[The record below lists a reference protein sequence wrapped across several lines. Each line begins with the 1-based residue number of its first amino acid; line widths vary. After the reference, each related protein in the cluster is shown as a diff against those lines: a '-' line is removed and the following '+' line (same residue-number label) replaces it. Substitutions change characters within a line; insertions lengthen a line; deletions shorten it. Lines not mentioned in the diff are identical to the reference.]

1 MKPTRVVEPWAAAP
15 LERFVAESGA
25 RLVLLMSPSGQVFA
39 QHGFTRAVDVMAAA
53 ALGAGIVASTG
64 EMARM
69 MDETVFQALNHQ
81 GRRHGIFLAGFRL
94 PRGPMLGLVVY
105 GTDSSVG
112 LVQLFFEELVADLA
126 AAAPQETPSRPVL
139 AANFERDLNESLATL
154 FRT

>member
-1 MKPTRVVEPWAAAP
+1 MKPARAVERWAADP
-15 LERFVAESGA
+15 LERFVGEAGA

-69 MDETVFQALNHQ
+69 LDEQTFSALNHQ
-81 GRRHGIFLAGFRL
+81 GERHGIFLSGFTL

-105 GTDSSVG
+105 GPDSSVG
-112 LVQLFFEELVADLA
+112 LVQLFFEELAQDLERAAPAPVPHGPALA
-126 AAAPQETPSRPVL
+126 AD
-139 AANFERDLNESLATL
+139 FEKDLNESLATL

>member
-1 MKPTRVVEPWAAAP
+1 MKPTRVVEPWAADP
-15 LERFVAESGA
+15 LEKFVVESGA

-39 QHGFTRAVDVMAAA
+39 QHGFTRAVDVMSAA

-69 MDETVFQALNHQ
+69 LEERAFQALNHQ
-81 GRRHGIFLAGFRL
+81 GERHGVFLAGFTL

-105 GTDSSVG
+105 GPDSSVG
-112 LVQLFFEELVADLA
+112 LVQLFFEELAQDLQRAAPAPAEQRPALA
-126 AAAPQETPSRPVL
+126 AD
-139 AANFERDLNESLATL
+139 FEKDLNESLATL